1 MEDRKAGG
9 KQLPSFF
16 QEGTLQEHNGSI
28 VRPQRICPSKRSPRI
43 PWILRDEDVSSRFS
57 KGPDGMGSW
66 QEVETGKFTKYS
78 SSLSGILWRNQGI
91 CGIIATERL
100 LY

>member
-66 QEVETGKFTKYS
+66 Q
-78 SSLSGILWRNQGI
+78 
-91 CGIIATERL
+91 
-100 LY
+100 